1 MAALLAPH
9 HSVPALFDPVD
20 QYSHYD
26 RNRDGLSS
34 KLLQTSNHPLAK
46 KANMKFMLAFLLF
59 STKIR

>member
-26 RNRDGLSS
+26 RNRDSLSG
-34 KLLQTSNHPLAK
+34 KLLQTSNYPLAK
-46 KANMKFMLAFLLF
+46 KANMK
-59 STKIR
+59 S